1 MSAEPAATCPL
12 TTPPV
17 VRYYLHRQAW
27 DYTKF
32 VKAAKP
38 IEWAEVQPWNMA
50 IDPQDVNSSSPL
62 TLQRYH
68 ELLPEYPNL
77 YIAWVRRPASPPP
90 PSAPCSVRAA
100 ADRCIVPSCSL
111 KEVASAARLGWLP
124 YLALP
129 WLLAV
134 EQAVQRRLAPEK

>member
-1 MSAEPAATCPL
+1 M
-12 TTPPV
+12 
-17 VRYYLHRQAW
+17 LHRQAW

-77 YIAWVRRPASPPP
+77 YIAWVRPGACQP
-90 PSAPCSVRAA
+90 AA
-100 ADRCIVPSCSL
+100 APRAVLRARC
-111 KEVASAARLGWLP
+111 G
-124 YLALP
+124 
-129 WLLAV
+129 
-134 EQAVQRRLAPEK
+134 